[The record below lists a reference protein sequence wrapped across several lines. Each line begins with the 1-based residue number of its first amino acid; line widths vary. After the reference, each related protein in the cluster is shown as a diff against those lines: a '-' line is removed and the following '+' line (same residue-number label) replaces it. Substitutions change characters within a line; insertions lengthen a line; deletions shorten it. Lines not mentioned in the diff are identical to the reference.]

1 MHFKYKGLNLA
12 LCVLVGAFSFSCQS
26 WENADDAMVQTVKDD
41 VVNTKEGDSIT
52 LTGTFEIPE
61 AVLATRSAVGNVE
74 NLHLLVFDENHRFI
88 QRAEAVLSKPDKNLS
103 GQQTPNGNP
112 GVLENKMLS
121 FSAKLLSSNN
131 KRTIHF
137 VANYDFPAE
146 LSQDYLLRDMDEGEL
161 MNKLVESRLN
171 RAAYW
176 RAFSF
181 NGLSSTSFNNRVFR
195 LLRNQAEVQLVI
207 ERSADFELKGF
218 CLHNAP
224 RRGTV
229 APYIS
234 KQSLDNADVDAH
246 YRDVL
251 YSFPTQPTEPTLLGE
266 MHTYDVLSADGNIA
280 NDAWKTNKS
289 NIAVFEYKNSDAS
302 RDKQVSLI
310 MYGQKRVNGRLE
322 RAGYYKID
330 LKKDLFYG
338 QDYMGSEPYDIIRNH
353 LYKVTV
359 NSVINKG
366 YNTMEQAIAAP
377 AGNNIFASVELQD
390 FAQVSDKNYTLN
402 VGATEVILT
411 KPSVYTTNFVYRR
424 VNTNN
429 DMFDKVNVYYNRQP
443 VAQAFNN
450 DPYIQSVNFNKSN
463 GTLTV
468 TTKQNFP
475 TSGFV
480 SYKLLVIADSK
491 DRATPSRIQRI
502 INLTLRPPYNFNAS
516 LTNYT
521 GATVAQGQL
530 VQLAFN
536 VPGSIPTQL
545 LPYTLLMEANGLTP
559 SENQNIKLVIKDK
572 KIFYEYTVLPT
583 DQNLGT
589 KILYFKR
596 NNSRGEVGV
605 KLSSYL
611 FADQNVTL

>member
-266 MHTYDVLSADGNIA
+266 VHTYDVLSADGNIA

-429 DMFDKVNVYYNRQP
+429 DMFDKVNVYYNRKP

-536 VPGSIPTQL
+536 VPGSIPAQL

>member
-1 MHFKYKGLNLA
+1 MHFKYKGLNFA

-229 APYIS
+229 APYVS

-251 YSFPTQPTEPTLLGE
+251 YSFPTNPTEPTLLGE
-266 MHTYDVLSADGNIA
+266 MHTYDALSADGNIA

-366 YNTMEQAIAAP
+366 YNTMEQALAAP

>member
-12 LCVLVGAFSFSCQS
+12 FCVLAGVFSISCQS
-26 WENADDAMVQTVKDD
+26 WENADDAMVHTAKDD

-161 MNKLVESRLN
+161 MNKLVDSRLY

-176 RAFSF
+176 RSFSF
-181 NGLSSTSFNNRVFR
+181 NELSSTSFNNRVFR

-251 YSFPTQPTEPTLLGE
+251 YSFPTNPTEPTLLGE
-266 MHTYDVLSADGNIA
+266 VHTYDALSADGNIT

-366 YNTMEQAIAAP
+366 FNTMEQALAAP

-402 VGATEVILT
+402 VGATEVLLT

-429 DMFDKVNVYYNRQP
+429 DMFDKVNVYYNRKP

-536 VPGSIPTQL
+536 VPNSIPAQL

-559 SENQNIKLVIKDK
+559 SEDQNIKLVIKDK
-572 KIFYEYTVLPT
+572 KIFYEYTVLPS

-596 NNSRGEVGV
+596 NNSRGGVGI

>member
-181 NGLSSTSFNNRVFR
+181 NGLSATSFNNRVFR

-229 APYIS
+229 APYVS

-266 MHTYDVLSADGNIA
+266 VHTYDVLSADGNIA

-366 YNTMEQAIAAP
+366 YNTMEQALAAP

-521 GATVAQGQL
+521 GAIVAQGQL

>member
-181 NGLSSTSFNNRVFR
+181 NGLSATSFNNRVFR

-229 APYIS
+229 APYVS

-251 YSFPTQPTEPTLLGE
+251 YSFPTNPTEPTLLGE
-266 MHTYDVLSADGNIA
+266 VHTYDVLSADGNIA

-366 YNTMEQAIAAP
+366 YNTMEQALAAP